1 MKLNQ
6 TSNYT
11 TKSGCVLKLSSSS
24 SIILH
29 EIPLVL
35 IIPRQIHP
43 TFSSLSSSF
52 TFRLYTS
59 RPASFS
65 SVYIYIST
73 IFHDQPPVDDY
84 ANYRR
89 NVLVTARNQR
99 KGWLKQRGWTRRYF
113 SPLSRP
119 PPSCSTPTLGWR
131 GKEKD
136 QEGDQTPLFLWSKK
150 DRERKRE
157 RENGRRDNFS
167 ADRTNSSYVDKRR
180 EKGGRNELLS
190 SLGKRTRVCPTR
202 VLKSRV
208 VCTRRE
214 IIRANIV
221 KISGGTRNKHG
232 GGERREEPGARK
244 IIGGIKKRFLFLNG
258 E

>member
-43 TFSSLSSSF
+43 TFSPSLPLSPFVYIHPDQLLS
-52 TFRLYTS
+52 L
-59 RPASFS
+59 
-65 SVYIYIST
+65 YIYIST

-113 SPLSRP
+113 SPLSLPLSLSRP
-119 PPSCSTPTLGWR
+119 PPSCSTLGWR
-131 GKEKD
+131 GRKRPGRGSNTSLSLIEEKE
-136 QEGDQTPLFLWSKK
+136 
-150 DRERKRE
+150 RE
-157 RENGRRDNFS
+157 RERRDNFS
-167 ADRTNSSYVDKRR
+167 ADRNNSCYVDKRR
-180 EKGGRNELLS
+180 EKR
-190 SLGKRTRVCPTR
+190 
-202 VLKSRV
+202 
-208 VCTRRE
+208 
-214 IIRANIV
+214 
-221 KISGGTRNKHG
+221 GT
-232 GGERREEPGARK
+232 
-244 IIGGIKKRFLFLNG
+244 
-258 E
+258 